1 MEQQDDLG
9 KYVMTLSHQLRRRID
24 AGMASIGITGM
35 QARVLHF
42 ILKEREGKEVFQRD
56 IEMEFICAG
65 LQQPVFCT

>member
-1 MEQQDDLG
+1 MEQQDGLG

-42 ILKEREGKEVFQRD
+42 ILKEREGKECSSA
-56 IEMEFICAG
+56 ILKWNSICAG